1 MAELAEGVKP
11 GALLAALA
19 AAPVEIRRFEVYEP
33 SLHQIFVKRVGVA
46 VAEGT
51 SEERADV
58 A

>member
-33 SLHQIFVKRVGVA
+33 SLHQIFVERVGGA
-46 VAEGT
+46 AAEGIG
-51 SEERADV
+51 EEGIDV
-58 A
+58 G